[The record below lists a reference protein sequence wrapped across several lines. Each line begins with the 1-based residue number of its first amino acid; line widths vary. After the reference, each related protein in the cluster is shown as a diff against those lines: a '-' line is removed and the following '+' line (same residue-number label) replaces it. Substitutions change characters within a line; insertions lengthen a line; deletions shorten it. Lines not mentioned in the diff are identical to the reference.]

1 MRRAPPKGVERRA
14 IAIDYPDS
22 WYADTA
28 QAHPSLSPLR
38 GEASADVCVVGG
50 GYTGLSAALH
60 LAERGY
66 DVVLLEAAR
75 VGWGASGRNGGQ
87 VGSGQRMDVIE
98 LEARYGRERAR
109 ALWGLA
115 EEAKALL
122 RERVERHRIDCD
134 WKPGNLFAVTKPRY
148 LPELHRETEHLAAHY
163 GYRGLRMLDRDEM
176 REMVASERYCGGQFD
191 AGGGHLHPLNLAL
204 GLARAAAGAGALLH
218 EQSRATEIQWGRRP
232 LVRTAEGQ
240 VRARY
245 VLLCGNAYLGDLVPG
260 IRSRIMPISNHLL
273 ATEALGAA
281 RAAALIPADCCVHA
295 SKFVVDYFRL
305 SADRRLI
312 FGGGETYH
320 DRPPRDLRAF
330 VRRYML
336 EVFPQL
342 ADLRIAY
349 AWSGRLAITRSR
361 LPHFGRIED
370 CGFFAHGFSGH
381 GVALTQLAGKLLAEA
396 VAGTAERFDL
406 FAGLPHRRFP
416 GGAWTRQPLLAAG
429 MLYYA
434 LKDRL

>member
-1 MRRAPPKGVERRA
+1 MT
-14 IAIDYPDS
+14 IDYPDS
-22 WYADTA
+22 WYAATA
-28 QAHPSLSPLR
+28 HAQPSAPPLR
-38 GEASADVCVVGG
+38 GEVSADVCVVGG

-66 DVVLLEAAR
+66 ELVLLEAAH

-87 VGSGQRMDVIE
+87 VGSGQRRDVLE
-98 LEARYGRERAR
+98 LEARYGLEHAR
-109 ALWGLA
+109 ALWNLA

-122 RERVERHRIDCD
+122 CERVERHRIACD
-134 WKPGNLFAVTKPRY
+134 WKPGNLLAVTKPRY
-148 LPELHRETEHLAAHY
+148 LPELERESERLASRY
-163 GYRGLRMLDRDEM
+163 GYHAIRMLDRDEV
-176 REMVASERYCGGQFD
+176 RQMVASERYCGGQFD

-204 GLARAAAGAGALLH
+204 GLARAAAAAGARLH
-218 EQSRATEIQWGRRP
+218 EQSRATEIRWGRRP
-232 LVRTAEGQ
+232 LVRTAQGQ
-240 VRARY
+240 VRARH

-260 IRSRIMPISNHLL
+260 IRSRVMPITNHLL
-273 ATEALGAA
+273 ATEPLGAG

-295 SKFVVDYFRL
+295 SKFVVDYYRL
-305 SADRRLI
+305 TSDLRLI
-312 FGGGETYH
+312 FGGGETYR
-320 DRPPRDLRAF
+320 DRPPRDLCAF
-330 VRRYML
+330 VRRFML

-342 ADLRIAY
+342 ADVRIDY
-349 AWSGRLAITRSR
+349 AWSGRLAITQSR

-370 CGFFAHGFSGH
+370 RGFFAQGFSGH

-396 VAGTAERFDL
+396 VAGTAERFDV

-416 GGAWTRQPLLAAG
+416 GGTWARQPLLAAG

>member
-1 MRRAPPKGVERRA
+1 MT
-14 IAIDYPDS
+14 IDYPDS
-22 WYADTA
+22 WYAATA
-28 QAHPSLSPLR
+28 HTLPSFPPLR
-38 GEASADVCVVGG
+38 GEVSADVCVVGG

-66 DVVLLEAAR
+66 EVVLLEAVR

-87 VGSGQRMDVIE
+87 VGSGQRQDVLE
-98 LEARYGRERAR
+98 LEARYGHDRAR
-109 ALWGLA
+109 ALWDLA

-134 WKPGNLFAVTKPRY
+134 LKPGNLLAVTRRRY
-148 LPELHRETEHLAAHY
+148 LPELQRETEHLASRYA
-163 GYRGLRMLDRDEM
+163 YRELRMLDRDEV

-191 AGGGHLHPLNLAL
+191 AGGAHLHPLNLAL
-204 GLARAAAGAGALLH
+204 GLARAAVAAGARLY
-218 EQSRATEIQWGRRP
+218 EQSRATVIRWGSRP
-232 LVRTAEGQ
+232 LVHTDEGQ

-245 VLLCGNAYLGDLVPG
+245 VLLCGNAYLGDLVPE
-260 IRSRIMPISNHLL
+260 IRSRIMPIANHLL
-273 ATEALGAA
+273 ATEPLGAA

-295 SKFVVDYFRL
+295 SKFVVDYYRL
-305 SADRRLI
+305 SPDGRLI
-312 FGGGETYH
+312 FGGGETYR

-342 ADLRIAY
+342 TDVRIEY

-361 LPHFGRIED
+361 LPHFGRIRD
-370 CGFFAHGFSGH
+370 RAFFAHGFSGH
-381 GVALTQLAGKLLAEA
+381 GVAVTQLAGKLLAEA
-396 VAGTAERFDL
+396 VAGTAERFDV

-416 GGAWTRQPLLAAG
+416 GGRWARQPLLAAG

>member
-1 MRRAPPKGVERRA
+1 MKEEAV
-14 IAIDYPDS
+14 DYPAS
-22 WYADTA
+22 WYAATA
-28 QAHPSLSPLR
+28 HARRPFPPLR
-38 GEASADVCVVGG
+38 GEVRADVCVVGG

-66 DVVLLEAAR
+66 EVVLLEAAR

-87 VGSGQRMDVIE
+87 VGSGQRQDVLE

-109 ALWGLA
+109 ALWDLA
-115 EEAKALL
+115 EEAKTLL
-122 RERVERHRIDCD
+122 RERVARHRIDCD
-134 WKPGNLFAVTKPRY
+134 WKPGNLLAVTKRRY

-163 GYRGLRMLDRDEM
+163 GYSGLRMLSKDEV
-176 REMVASERYCGGQFD
+176 REMVASERYCGGQLD
-191 AGGGHLHPLNLAL
+191 AGGAHLHPLNLAL
-204 GLARAAAGAGALLH
+204 GLARAAAAAGARLH
-218 EQSRATEIQWGRRP
+218 EQSRATEIRWSRHP
-232 LVRTAEGQ
+232 LVRTAGGG

-260 IRSRIMPISNHLL
+260 IRSRIMPIANHLL
-273 ATEALGAA
+273 ATEPLGAA

-295 SKFVVDYFRL
+295 SKFVVDYYRL
-305 SADRRLI
+305 SADHRLL
-312 FGGGETYH
+312 FGGGETYR

-342 ADLRIAY
+342 SDLRIDY

-370 CGFFAHGFSGH
+370 RGFFAQGFSGH

-396 VAGTAERFDL
+396 VAGTAERFDV

-416 GGAWTRQPLLAAG
+416 GGPWARRPLLAAG

>member
-1 MRRAPPKGVERRA
+1 MMTT
-14 IAIDYPDS
+14 DHPDS
-22 WYADTA
+22 WYAATA
-28 QAHPSLSPLR
+28 HTPPSLPPLR
-38 GEASADVCVVGG
+38 GEVNADVCVVGG

-66 DVVLLEAAR
+66 EVVLLEAAR

-87 VGSGQRMDVIE
+87 VGSGQRQEVLE

-109 ALWGLA
+109 ALWDLA

-134 WKPGNLFAVTKPRY
+134 WKPGNLLAVTRRRY
-148 LPELHRETEHLAAHY
+148 LSELERETGHLASHY
-163 GYRGLRMLDRDEM
+163 AYRELRMLGRDEM

-191 AGGGHLHPLNLAL
+191 AGGAHLHPLNLAL
-204 GLARAAAGAGALLH
+204 GLARAAKHAGVRLH
-218 EQSRATEIQWGRRP
+218 EESRAIEIRWSRQP
-232 LVRTAEGQ
+232 LVRTREGQ
-240 VRARY
+240 VRTRW
-245 VLLCGNAYLGDLVPG
+245 VLLCGNAYLGDLVPD
-260 IRSRIMPISNHLL
+260 IRSRIMPIVNHLL
-273 ATEALGAA
+273 ATEPLGAA
-281 RAAALIPADCCVHA
+281 RATALIPAECCVHA
-295 SKFVVDYFRL
+295 SKFVVDYYRL
-305 SADRRLI
+305 SPDGRLI
-312 FGGGETYH
+312 FGGGETYT
-320 DRPPRDLRAF
+320 DRTPRDLRAF

-342 ADLRIAY
+342 ADVRIDY

-370 CGFFAHGFSGH
+370 RGFFAQGFSGH

-396 VAGTAERFDL
+396 VAGTAERFDV

-416 GGAWTRQPLLAAG
+416 GGRWARRPLLAAG

-434 LKDRL
+434 LRDRL